1 MITNHIA
8 PRFEPAGG
16 YFKTETTMN
25 KNLTSAIIIGFFV
38 DLAFCFAPKIF
49 SGQPIFPVHLSKLSK
64 ELL

>member
-1 MITNHIA
+1 MFTNHIA
-8 PRFEPAGG
+8 PRFEPAVG

-49 SGQPIFPVHLSKLSK
+49 CRAAAALNSCRRGVVL
-64 ELL
+64 